1 MSTPVTELPTWLTI
15 AGAIAAAVGAVGGLT
30 GIALVLKTRAERT
43 KLAAE
48 AEKLSAESEKVDAD
62 TASQLTDVALRL
74 VEPLSRQLDSLRIEH
89 TSTQNR
95 VGQLESDAHTQ
106 RMLLVEHSVWDHLA
120 LARMK
125 DAGVDLPP
133 IPPLFPPQQP
143 APAPAT
149 VKVEVTATESQPAT

>member
-1 MSTPVTELPTWLTI
+1 VTELPTWLAT
-15 AGAIAAAVGAVGGLT
+15 AGAIAAAVGAVGGLA
-30 GIALVLKTRAERT
+30 GLSALMKARAEKK

-48 AEKLSAESEKVDAD
+48 AGKVEAETDKVDAD

-74 VEPLSRQLDSLRIEH
+74 VQPLSAELNTLRTAH
-89 TSTQNR
+89 ATTQAR
-95 VGQLESDAHTQ
+95 VGQLESDQHTQ

-133 IPPLFPPQQP
+133 IPPLFPPNVHTP
-143 APAPAT
+143 ATAPASTEVTVAVTTTPSEPAT
-149 VKVEVTATESQPAT
+149 